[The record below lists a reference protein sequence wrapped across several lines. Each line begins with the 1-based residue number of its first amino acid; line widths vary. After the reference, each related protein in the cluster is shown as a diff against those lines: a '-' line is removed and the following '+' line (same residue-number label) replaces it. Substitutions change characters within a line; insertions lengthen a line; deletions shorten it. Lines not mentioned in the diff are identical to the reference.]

1 MFFGLASPGAAGTI
15 AALAWVWHDNV
26 QQAAGLEFA
35 LPFSILAAVLA
46 VLMVSN
52 IRYYSPKEFDFGGRV
67 PFLFMVTI
75 VFLFVVVAVYP
86 PGMLLIIGVAYAASG
101 PIGSLLRRR
110 KRYPEAD

>member
-1 MFFGLASPGAAGTI
+1 MEIIDKNGNTIPNQESKRVLAG
-15 AALAWVWHDNV
+15 
-26 QQAAGLEFA
+26 
-35 LPFSILAAVLA
+35 VLA

-52 IRYYSPKEFDFGGRV
+52 IRYYSPKEFDFGGRI

-86 PGMLLIIGVAYAASG
+86 PGMLLIIGLTYAASG

-110 KRYPEAD
+110 RRNPDGD